1 MRSSGECAFP
11 DLLVSS
17 YSVAGLRM
25 KKLRFLVSLQTLDND
40 YQEAQAQAAQDTAR
54 KLGSEAEIVYAEND
68 AVNQSIQLLT
78 AIQSGVESRPDA
90 IVVEP
95 VGGTALPHVARAA
108 IAAGIGWAVL
118 NRRPEYLADLRKAS
132 NVPIFAISADNVEI
146 GRIQGRQLAALLPK
160 GGSVLY
166 IEGPSQSSS
175 AQERTSGMLETKP
188 SNIRVRMLKA
198 SWTEE
203 SAARAVRS
211 WLKMATSQSASI
223 NLVGAQDD
231 SMAMGAR
238 KAFQEITNEAE
249 RSRWLSLPF
258 IGCDGQPST
267 GQAWVREKKLMATI
281 HIPPLTG
288 QAMEILARAIH
299 VGVQPPEQSLT
310 GSFSI
315 PPFESLAPR
324 NT

>member
-1 MRSSGECAFP
+1 
-11 DLLVSS
+11 
-17 YSVAGLRM
+17 M

-68 AVNQSIQLLT
+68 AVNQSMQLLT
-78 AIQSGVESRPDA
+78 AIQSRVESRPDA

-95 VGGTALPHVARAA
+95 VGGAALPQVARAA
-108 IAAGIGWAVL
+108 SAAGIGWAVL
-118 NRRPEYLADLRKAS
+118 NRRPDYLADLRMAATA
-132 NVPIFAISADNVEI
+132 PIFAVSSDNVEI
-146 GRIQGRQLAALLPK
+146 GRIQGRQLAALLPR

-175 AQERTSGMLETKP
+175 AQERKSGMLETKP
-188 SNIRVRMLKA
+188 SNIQVRMLKA

-203 SAARAVRS
+203 SAGRAVRS

-258 IGCDGQPST
+258 IGCDGQPAT

-288 QAMEILARAIH
+288 PAMEILARAIQD
-299 VGVQPPEQSLT
+299 GTQPPEHSLT
-310 GSFSI
+310 TSFSI
-315 PPFESLAPR
+315 PPFELLGPR
-324 NT
+324 NPS

>member
-1 MRSSGECAFP
+1 
-11 DLLVSS
+11 
-17 YSVAGLRM
+17 M
-25 KKLRFLVSLQTLDND
+25 KKLRFLVSLQTIDND

-68 AVNQSIQLLT
+68 AVNQSMQLLT
-78 AIQSGVESRPDA
+78 AIQGPVESRPDA

-95 VGGTALPHVARAA
+95 VGGTALPQVARAA
-108 IAAGIGWAVL
+108 SAAGIGWAVL
-118 NRRPEYLADLRKAS
+118 NRRPDYRVDLRTSATA
-132 NVPIFAISADNVEI
+132 PIFAVTSDNVEI
-146 GRIQGRQLAALLPK
+146 GRIQGRQLAALLPR

-166 IEGPSQSSS
+166 IEGPAQSLS
-175 AQERTSGMLETKP
+175 AQERKSGMLETKP
-188 SNIRVRMLKA
+188 SNIQVKTLKA

-203 SAARAVRS
+203 SAERAVKS

-223 NLVGAQDD
+223 NLVSAQDD

-238 KAFQEITNEAE
+238 KAFQEISNEEE

-258 IGCDGQPST
+258 IGCDGQPAT
-267 GQAWVREKKLMATI
+267 GQAWVREKKLTATI

-288 QAMEILARAIH
+288 QAMEIIAKAIH
-299 VGVQPPEQSLT
+299 DGTQPPDHFLT
-310 GSFSI
+310 TSFSI
-315 PPFESLAPR
+315 PPLVLLGPR